1 MRQKISSCW
10 TSRGPLQISETK
22 VDGVRIAVEK
32 ELVAEVG
39 PHGLS
44 SFFVTTFVLA
54 VHLTNWAPD
63 VIWIGLAVFYGGVGQ
78 FVAGMWEFKR
88 GNVFVATSY
97 SSYGCYWMAVAMLML
112 LDKLG
117 LAPAGFET
125 MKALGWFLTA
135 FLVFN
140 TYMTFLTLLLSK
152 VAFVTFF
159 LLELFFLFLVIGCF
173 RNHAPG
179 HGWTAASGYAL
190 LLTSLAALYMA
201 AASMFNTLANRTVLW
216 GGSPLLKLS
225 KGN

>member
-1 MRQKISSCW
+1 MA
-10 TSRGPLQISETK
+10 SETK

-117 LAPAGFET
+117 LAAPGFDS
-125 MKALGWFLTA
+125 MKALGWFLSA

-173 RNHAPG
+173 RNDAPG

-216 GGSPLLKLS
+216 GGSPLLKIS
-225 KGN
+225 KEN